1 MTIRGPNWRRRW
13 GKFGAARK
21 KAQANERPAPKLFK
35 RLDERLFDNRNERK
49 ARGKRN
55 KGKPRSEGLILTAI
69 ENRRNFAEIQ
79 RLISASV
86 LPLTRVA
93 DAETIFRNDPAI
105 VAFVGVRDRAVKLY
119 AALCNVEWID
129 PNGREPAIS
138 VSWRAAGRIVAELRS
153 NGEDYIDFYC
163 SGGEGVVSL
172 DVALLMAGVG
182 KIAVGA
188 VNEFTAHE
196 KMLIE
201 TKLAERRDAERWK
214 NKE

>member
-35 RLDERLFDNRNERK
+35 RLDERLLDNRNERK

-138 VSWRAAGRIVAELRS
+138 VSWRAAGRIVAEL
-153 NGEDYIDFYC
+153 
-163 SGGEGVVSL
+163 SL